1 MKKNPKVEIIV
12 MQAEFQADSVIAYR
26 TMENL
31 NDITIMEDSDLAA
44 LCGKQC
50 VSISKFEVSNL
61 NKRNSQLTGMELFF
75 ADKSTRDAI
84 CNMIGLDVTSARTNN
99 SQYPLFDGVD
109 DYYIRGLIAV
119 GIGCDVYVGGVPG
132 ITLVKFSNAL
142 VHIKQQCTGDY
153 KKFKEALFDLFVKEY
168 KIAEGNNLTDEEI
181 RKMILIFTDTF
192 VYEPGNF
199 RYNTTMEPDPKI
211 CIYITILRIT
221 YISTIILLHVII

>member
-1 MKKNPKVEIIV
+1 MKTEESRLADNSSRLEKKIDNADLDVGDILFNKLIEESQKKMEKNPKVEIIV

-26 TMENL
+26 TMVNL

-84 CNMIGLDVTSARTNN
+84 CNIIGLDVTSARTNN

-142 VHIKQQCTGDY
+142 VHIKQQFTGDN
-153 KKFKEALFDLFVKEY
+153 KKFKEA
-168 KIAEGNNLTDEEI
+168 
-181 RKMILIFTDTF
+181 ILDF
-192 VYEPGNF
+192 
-199 RYNTTMEPDPKI
+199 
-211 CIYITILRIT
+211 L
-221 YISTIILLHVII
+221 